1 MKPRLVALLGFGA
14 LFLAFTLRFYL
25 QGLVVLLASAL
36 CLAVA
41 MGFLWQ
47 GHKTRGFWIAGNREG
62 AAHDPKLEAARVT
75 IEGREFSAQTLPPR
89 LDFTVSPRNM
99 LMLMAVSMIAIGAV
113 VSIFVSSD
121 SPFEAVPLDSER
133 YFALYGLC
141 YLMAILLVAPTFA
154 WLSECALL
162 RGSLITMATVQGQ
175 MKGTRGTLWIR
186 YHFVDPQGGY
196 HGGSVVNFGGPRSD
210 QLKVVFFNPAN
221 ADVNKVSSGFLFH
234 KISWADDAQE

>member
-36 CLAVA
+36 CLAIA
-41 MGFLWQ
+41 IGFLWQ
-47 GHKTRGFWIAGNREG
+47 GHKTRSFWIAGNRSRAG
-62 AAHDPKLEAARVT
+62 HDPKLEAARVT
-75 IEGREFSAQTLPPR
+75 IEGREFSAQSLPPR

-99 LMLMAVSMIAIGAV
+99 FMLTAISMVAIGSV
-113 VSIFVSSD
+113 MSVLVSSN
-121 SPFEAVPLDSER
+121 SPFEAVPLEGDR

-141 YLMAILLVAPTFA
+141 YLMAILLAAPTLA
-154 WLSECALL
+154 WFSECSLL
-162 RGSLITMATVQGQ
+162 RRSLITMATVQGQ
-175 MKGTRGTLWIR
+175 MKGTRGTVWIQ
-186 YHFVDPQGGY
+186 YHFVDPEGGY
-196 HGGSVVNFGGPRSD
+196 HGGSVVNFGVSKAD

-234 KISWADDAQE
+234 KISWADLKQ